1 MRYLRTLCA
10 AIAGA
15 TVIGVLAACSTPA
28 PRPKP
33 LPKPPTSYYL
43 SLGDSLSLGMQPN
56 AIGVLVQT
64 RQGYPNQLYATL
76 RQTRPGLRL
85 VHLGCSGETTKTMI
99 NGGICQY
106 PGGSQLAAATAFLR
120 AHRGH
125 VPLVTL
131 DIGANDPQDCVQAHG
146 LALISSCITA
156 MPEAATNLA
165 RILTALRT
173 AAGPGV
179 HIVGMSYYLPELA
192 EWRNGLFGH
201 VIARTSEGLAATYS
215 KLLTRVYTKAG
226 IPVAN
231 VFGAFDTSDFG
242 SMVTVRGLG
251 TIPHN
256 LALLCQW
263 TWQCAPPPRG
273 PNEHANAAGYTVIA
287 TAFLHVINDDQKLAG

>member
-1 MRYLRTLCA
+1 MRHLRSLCG
-10 AIAGA
+10 AIAA
-15 TVIGVLAACSTPA
+15 TVAVGVLAACATHVP
-28 PRPKP
+28 P
-33 LPKPPTSYYL
+33 PKPPPSYYL
-43 SLGDSLSLGMQPN
+43 ALGDSLSLGMQPN
-56 AIGVLVQT
+56 ANGVLVET

-76 RQTRPGLRL
+76 RRTRPGLRL

-106 PGGSQLAAATAFLR
+106 SGGSQLAAATAFLR

-125 VPLVTL
+125 VFLVTL

-156 MPEAATNLA
+156 MPEAAANLA

-173 AAGPGV
+173 AAGPDV

-215 KLLTRVYTKAG
+215 NLLTGVYTHAG
-226 IPVAN
+226 VPVAN

-242 SMVTVRGLG
+242 SMVTVPGLG

-256 LALLCQW
+256 LALLCRW

-287 TAFLHVINDDQKLAG
+287 NAFLHVINDDQ